1 MSDAVLKRENEN
13 LEETCDEGE
22 KKRRKVDNDSVI
34 IGPSLPVSL
43 PQENSEENTSIKS
56 DKRKITPKILQNV
69 AALPEAKIYEVSYM
83 HKDTVCNVKF
93 AKKTDFLITGSKD
106 GHVKFWKKQ
115 ATSIEFVKDFLAHQG
130 NICEF
135 LTAYVL
141 LCYALL
147 YFREYH

>member
-1 MSDAVLKRENEN
+1 MSDDALKRENEN
-13 LEETCDEGE
+13 LEETCE
-22 KKRRKVDNDSVI
+22 KGDTKRRKVDDDEVI

-43 PQENSEENTSIKS
+43 QQEDPQETNLTKS
-56 DKRKITPKILQNV
+56 DKRKITPTVLQNLT
-69 AALPEAKIYEVSYM
+69 ALPEAKIYELSYM

-130 NICEF
+130 NRF
-135 LTAYVL
+135 
-141 LCYALL
+141 
-147 YFREYH
+147 